1 RCADDPVD
9 CARAGA
15 RVAVRVRARRGRCG
29 AAGGRHRG
37 AYRQPGAGVVRA
49 SARRHRHHDR
59 AAAAA
64 CRGSGRRADRRR
76 HEHHGGGVDLG
87 FGPRA
92 VSRRRARACRALR
105 PAPMTAPELC
115 IRRPVLTLAA
125 AFLIVLAGAIGI
137 VRLPVREYP
146 AVDPPTLTV
155 TTTYPGASAEVV
167 EAQIT
172 EPLEAAINTVAG
184 IRALR
189 STSREG
195 ASQI

>member
-1 RCADDPVD
+1 
-9 CARAGA
+9 
-15 RVAVRVRARRGRCG
+15 
-29 AAGGRHRG
+29 
-37 AYRQPGAGVVRA
+37 
-49 SARRHRHHDR
+49 
-59 AAAAA
+59 
-64 CRGSGRRADRRR
+64 
-76 HEHHGGGVDLG
+76 
-87 FGPRA
+87 
-92 VSRRRARACRALR
+92 
-105 PAPMTAPELC
+105 APELC

-146 AVDPPTLTV
+146 AVDPPTLSV

-195 ASQI
+195 ASQITVEFSLDTDIETAASDVRDQVARAAQRLPPDVNPPILNRAAADAHPVCGITLASDRLPH